1 MKVITIKEYS
11 DAVKRSFGITISQGQ
26 FMREMFT
33 AAGSN
38 KFSTRSDEDY
48 AKKIC
53 NGSKPI
59 TDEMKN
65 SCPKP
70 YSVKD
75 VTVYLMG
82 KSVESKIS
90 NLASFFEV
98 QHVDVNMEFLLKA
111 IAAQFFLYVEGGG
124 QDKAEE
130 NQVPVT
136 YQRLLDGTIDEN
148 VLGFPLY
155 SGDRAWVIN
164 GQRVRAY
171 TKGFYE
177 NFEHVWD
184 IQNNGKVAWSGRK
197 LICRSESTQYIKL
210 DKLEL
215 DIPETE
221 PGGRFEITVDV
232 DSRGKEGTFES
243 IWEMID
249 SKNNN
254 CFPNDAKLFSFTVTV
269 MNKSRRSMEAK

>member
-1 MKVITIKEYS
+1 MKTITIKEYS
-11 DAVKRSFGITISQGQ
+11 DAVKKSFGITISQGQ

-38 KFSTRSDEDY
+38 KFSSRSDEDY

-65 SCPKP
+65 SFPKP
-70 YSVKD
+70 YRV
-75 VTVYLMG
+75 
-82 KSVESKIS
+82 KSVATYLTGKNTESKIY
-90 NLASFFEV
+90 NLALFFEV
-98 QHVDVNMEFLLKA
+98 QHADVNKEHLLKA

-130 NQVPVT
+130 NQVPIT

-155 SGDRAWVIN
+155 SGDQAWVIN

-177 NFEHVWD
+177 EFKHVWD
-184 IQNNGKVAWSGRK
+184 IRNNGKVAWSGRK
-197 LICRSESTQYIKL
+197 LVCRSESTQYIKL

-249 SKNNN
+249 SKGNN
-254 CFPNDAKLFSFTVTV
+254 CFPDDKKQFAFTVTV
-269 MNKSRRSMEAK
+269 INKSRRATEAE

>member
-1 MKVITIKEYS
+1 MKEITIKEYS
-11 DAVKRSFGITISQGQ
+11 DAVKGSFASLTSQGK
-26 FMREMFT
+26 FMREVFT

-38 KFSTRSDEDY
+38 RFPTKSDEEY
-48 AKKIC
+48 TKKIC

-59 TDEMKN
+59 TDDMV
-65 SCPKP
+65 SSFPKP
-70 YSVKD
+70 FD
-75 VTVYLMG
+75 VQGITEYFQRNVSDL
-82 KSVESKIS
+82 KLK
-90 NLASFFEV
+90 NLAEFFETKTEDINKE
-98 QHVDVNMEFLLKA
+98 HLLKA

-177 NFEHVWD
+177 KFKHVWD
-184 IQNNGKVAWSGRK
+184 IRNNGKVSWSGRK
-197 LICRSESTQYIKL
+197 LICKSESSQYIKL

-232 DSRGKEGTFES
+232 DSRGKEGTFETM
-243 IWEMID
+243 WEMID
-249 SKNNN
+249 SNGND
-254 CFPNDAKLFSFTVTV
+254 CFPDDKKQFAFTVTV
-269 MNKSRRSMEAK
+269 INKSRRATEAK